1 MKKTKKSNII
11 IRLLSLSLT
20 CLITINCL
28 TVNVFAGF
36 ISSSDAYNYVRNW
49 GNYSQNRGVLVI
61 FPSSGFDADY
71 HISGFK
77 IPTPSNGDMS
87 RDYIINTLSSLNAGA
102 IGSNASYYFLYD
114 AALATELNGYETG
127 NFITESL
134 SANGYTIPVSSWSID
149 SINRDSVRVTATLY
163 SSNVIATYYRC
174 ETPSECYFEGGSST
188 AYWTMDIPFAD
199 PAPSS
204 IATSLNQYSLVEGD
218 TTSIGATVQPT
229 NAYSRI
235 LTYSCSNTNVAKV
248 DNYGTITAIAPGT
261 ATITITEKNS
271 NVSTSVQVKVD
282 SKKVEA
288 TGFSFSANS
297 FEVAKGKTQ
306 TISYTIQ
313 PSNATETKI
322 NWTSSNTNVASVSNG
337 VVTGKSAGTTTITGT
352 LSNGI
357 SASCSVTVV
366 VPPESINV
374 NYSKSM
380 NQGTSEQI
388 QVTFKPSDTTYTN
401 VSYKS
406 SNSSI
411 VSVDSN
417 GYVKAVAPGT
427 ATITV
432 MSEYNSRVKAECNIT
447 VIATKAES
455 ISLNKS
461 SIELNKGDSS
471 YLTYTIKPTGVD
483 SSVSWTSNN
492 TNIATVDANGNVYAK
507 NAGTATITVTT
518 DNGKSD
524 SCKVTVKNPVTS
536 IKLNKHSTTIAVG
549 KTEKLSYTITPSDA
563 DNKSVKWSSSDTSA
577 VTVDSNGTIK
587 GIKANSSAT
596 ITVTSA
602 NNISDSITVTVEAAK
617 PTSISFSES
626 NKTMYVGDTLTLKP
640 TILPAEAASDKLA
653 WSTTNSYV
661 VSVSGGVL
669 TAKKEGTA
677 KITVRTTSDK
687 IATCQITVKAV
698 EPTSVSINNTK
709 ATIKIGDTITLTS
722 TVNPK
727 NASQN
732 VTWSS
737 SNTNIATVSNGI
749 VTAKAVGSATITVKT
764 SNGKTATCNVTVTPI
779 EVTSIALN
787 KTSATLKV
795 GENTSLSV
803 TYTPS
808 NATTKSVTWT
818 SDNNSIATVSN
829 GVVTA
834 KSVGSAVITAKT
846 SNGKTATCKVTVN
859 PIDVTSI
866 SLNETEKT
874 IEQGKTATIYA
885 TVSPSNATVKTIK
898 WSSSNTS
905 VATIDTNGKITA
917 KSAGSTTITAT
928 SNNGKTAT
936 CKIIVPE
943 VAVTSISLSKTSAS
957 INIGD
962 TVALTA
968 TINPENAA
976 NKSIIWAVDDKSIA
990 TVDNNG
996 NVKAVGV
1003 GKTIVTAKT
1012 SNGKTAACTIT
1023 VIDTSNLKVNFTERM
1038 QYVELGSSYQLKFDA
1053 LPEGTVVKFESS
1065 NEDAV
1070 TVDNNGIVTA
1080 HQMKQ
1085 VIVAATIGNNES
1097 VVYVQVTSNREI
1109 REAARKQFAEEILY
1123 YVNIERK
1130 KAGVAPLELMDD
1142 LSYLAQIRTNEQVQ
1156 EYKNNKAKYR
1166 TEPFISHTRPNGTPW
1181 STVFEY
1187 ASIKKK
1193 AAAENLIQGAGF
1205 TAETCVNRWMNSPGH
1220 RANIL
1225 RANLT
1230 HMGIGVEFTNINP
1243 DGGSASLCVTQL
1255 FIEKR

>member
-1 MKKTKKSNII
+1 MKRKNLFKRIVSSV
-11 IRLLSLSLT
+11 LAVSLSVGL
-20 CLITINCL
+20 CLSNYTPTVYAKVNNPEDYVKNWPINDTYTKYMAIFENESQGL
-28 TVNVFAGF
+28 YLDSGEDVWGF
-36 ISSSDAYNYVRNW
+36 SDAY
-49 GNYSQNRGVLVI
+49 
-61 FPSSGFDADY
+61 
-71 HISGFK
+71 
-77 IPTPSNGDMS
+77 IPTPADGDMS
-87 RDYIINTLSSLNAGA
+87 IEYVANYLNNNRKICIQGKPPYASSYSFRLEKKSDDSEEYEKIAKYSGNAGSICIPA
-102 IGSNASYYFLYD
+102 EQWTVNSITSSGVSATSSFDSTKFGSKMKID
-114 AALATELNGYETG
+114 AT
-127 NFITESL
+127 
-134 SANGYTIPVSSWSID
+134 
-149 SINRDSVRVTATLY
+149 
-163 SSNVIATYYRC
+163 
-174 ETPSECYFEGGSST
+174 SEVYFEDGST
-188 AYWTMDIPFAD
+188 YLTHTFNIPFKD

-204 IATSLNQYSLVEGD
+204 ISVSQTQYTIEKGTVVSLNA
-218 TTSIGATVQPT
+218 SIQPT
-229 NAYSRI
+229 NACSHILNYS
-235 LTYSCSNTNVAKV
+235 SSNANVATI
-248 DNYGTITAIAPGT
+248 DNSGNIT
-261 ATITITEKNS
+261 
-271 NVSTSVQVKVD
+271 
-282 SKKVEA
+282 
-288 TGFSFSANS
+288 
-297 FEVAKGKTQ
+297 
-306 TISYTIQ
+306 
-313 PSNATETKI
+313 
-322 NWTSSNTNVASVSNG
+322 
-337 VVTGKSAGTTTITGT
+337 
-352 LSNGI
+352 
-357 SASCSVTVV
+357 
-366 VPPESINV
+366 
-374 NYSKSM
+374 
-380 NQGTSEQI
+380 
-388 QVTFKPSDTTYTN
+388 
-401 VSYKS
+401 
-406 SNSSI
+406 
-411 VSVDSN
+411 
-417 GYVKAVAPGT
+417 AVAPGT
-427 ATITV
+427 ATITIYEKNFSNV
-432 MSEYNSRVKAECNIT
+432 SATVQVTVESSEVESISIDESNLTLKQDDFYYLRRSTYPKNAKTILSWSSNNNNVITVDSSGYVIAKNPGTATVTVTTDNGKSAYCNIT
-447 VIATKAES
+447 IIATKAES
-455 ISLNKS
+455 ISLDKN

-471 YLTYTIKPTGVD
+471 HLTYTIKPTGVD
-483 SSVSWTSNN
+483 SNVSWTSNN
-492 TNIATVDANGNVYAK
+492 TNIATVDSNGNVYAK
-507 NAGTATITVTT
+507 SAGTATITVTT

-602 NNISDSITVTVEAAK
+602 NNVSDSITVTVEAVK
-617 PTSISFSES
+617 PTSISFSEP

-640 TILPAEAASDKLA
+640 TILPTEAASDKLA

-722 TVNPK
+722 TVSPK

-732 VTWSS
+732 VTWSN

-808 NATTKSVTWT
+808 NATTKSATWT

-917 KSAGSTTITAT
+917 KSAGSTIITAT

-1243 DGGSASLCVTQL
+1243 DGGSTSFCVTQL